1 MTCAIIG
8 MIYGRIKNV
17 KGARYAGVILLI
29 STLLKVIFIDLP
41 TVSILVKAVLFIG
54 LGAVGLVISRMFY
67 RK

>member
-8 MIYGRIKNV
+8 MVYGSMKNV
-17 KGARYAGVILLI
+17 KGARYAGVILLF